1 MKSER
6 APLAE
11 RLKKGLREV
20 LAHERGEI
28 TLRTREVILPDL
40 PRSYNAEDIYGIRM
54 RLGYSQAVFAR
65 VVAVSVQTVR
75 SWEQGVRK
83 PSGSAARVISI
94 LDEPGQV
101 YQLTG
106 VSSRAANLPA

>member
-1 MKSER
+1 MKRER

-11 RLKKGLREV
+11 RLKKSLREA

-28 TLRTREVILPDL
+28 TLRTREVILPD
-40 PRSYNAEDIYGIRM
+40 PPQNYKAEDIYAIRK

-65 VVAVSVQTVR
+65 VVAVSLQTVR

-83 PSGSAARVISI
+83 PSGSAARVISM
-94 LDEPGQV
+94 LDEPTQIL
-101 YQLTG
+101 QLTG
-106 VSSRAANLPA
+106 LSSVSAVAP